1 LALERP
7 KTVRVA
13 VPEIRRMMPDVL
25 RMVGIPF
32 GQAEICAELA
42 TWTEAAR
49 GGTIT
54 FLRTHR
60 ERLQWIPRP
69 RPVVLADNPSAFVI
83 DLRGGSWLE
92 FGPAILSYAE
102 AHASRSGSAAGSV
115 RNVFGQIF
123 VPYLGVAAARRGYQF
138 EAHPVKPSGKDV
150 AAPHADAPAEYRVRC
165 ALGARLRQASADQA
179 RYRTTLLSG
188 HDIPEEDF
196 LYFRSLHEMLRV
208 PTSERSRSHAG

>member
-1 LALERP
+1 MALEKP

-25 RMVGIPF
+25 RMLGIPF

-42 TWTEAAR
+42 TWTEAAKS
-49 GGTIT
+49 GTID

-69 RPVVLADNPSAFVI
+69 RPAVLADNPGAFVV

-102 AHASRSGSAAGSV
+102 AHASRRGSAAGSV
-115 RNVFGQIF
+115 CNVFGQLF
-123 VPYLGVAAARRGYQF
+123 VPYLEVAATRHGYQF
-138 EAHPVKPSGKDV
+138 EAHPVKPIATDA
-150 AAPHADAPAEYRVRC
+150 AAPHADAPTEYRVRC
-165 ALGARLRQASADQA
+165 ALGAKPGQASADEE
-179 RYRTTLLSG
+179 RYTMTLVSG
-188 HDIPEEDF
+188 LDMPAEDF

>member
-1 LALERP
+1 LELERP
-7 KTVRVA
+7 KMVRMA

-25 RMVGIPF
+25 RMVGIPL

-54 FLRTHR
+54 FLREHR

-69 RPVVLADNPSAFVI
+69 RPAVLADEPDAFIV
-83 DLRGGSWLE
+83 DARGGSWLE
-92 FGPAILSYAE
+92 FGPAILSFAE
-102 AHASRSGSAAGSV
+102 AHASRGGSMAGSV
-115 RNVFGQIF
+115 RHIFGEVFL
-123 VPYLGVAAARRGYQF
+123 PYLSVAAARHGYEF
-138 EAHPVKPSGKDV
+138 EARPVNASGTDSPR
-150 AAPHADAPAEYRVRC
+150 PHADAPGEYRVHC
-165 ALGARLRQASADQA
+165 ALSAEPRPAQAEEAH
-179 RYRTTLLSG
+179 YRAALLSG
-188 HDIPEEDF
+188 FDIPEEDF